1 MSSATVDEISSTLP
15 QLHTALIVEY
25 SGWISAF
32 IAFFST
38 VGKLR
43 ARSLTEGKWMTSR
56 GRLSYKSK
64 CANSPRMLGRQYRLA
79 NKSSHWSPKHRR
91 KSLFY

>member
-32 IAFFST
+32 IALFFYCRKTAGAQSNRRQMDDKPRALELQIKVRELAST
-38 VGKLR
+38 AGTAVPF
-43 ARSLTEGKWMTSR
+43 SE
-56 GRLSYKSK
+56 
-64 CANSPRMLGRQYRLA
+64 
-79 NKSSHWSPKHRR
+79 
-91 KSLFY
+91 